1 LLLLKEKVLPSLQ
14 LVLPLMKL
22 WNRDGL
28 AHGGSLS
35 ELLLSEINLM
45 VELLHILFLLFYQ
58 ALQSNAGLPKKK
70 HRLDLSI
77 LTEVGAL
84 IVEGNGV

>member
-1 LLLLKEKVLPSLQ
+1 LLLLEEKVLPSLQ

-22 WNRDGL
+22 GKRDAL
-28 AHGGSLS
+28 AHGGGLS

-45 VELLHILFLLFYQ
+45 VELLDILLLLFYQ

-70 HRLDLSI
+70 H
-77 LTEVGAL
+77 
-84 IVEGNGV
+84 